1 MIAIQELEKEHEA
14 VKLSISLLDR
24 IMEKLLTDPG
34 TDQTDHLEGLLD
46 FFQIF
51 VDKCHHG
58 KEEYFLFPAL
68 EKAGVQKQDGP
79 IGVLLN
85 EHETGRRY
93 ISQLKTQIP
102 YLRKADAREI
112 TTANKLVKSYTA
124 LMQQHIQKEETILF
138 PLADA
143 RLSEK
148 EQTAL
153 FRKFENLETEK
164 IGPGRHEEFHDMLKT
179 LSSLY

>member
-14 VKLSISLLDR
+14 IKLSISLLDR
-24 IMEKLLTDPG
+24 IMEKLLTDSG
-34 TDQTDHLEGLLD
+34 TDQTDHLEGLLN

-58 KEEYFLFPAL
+58 KEEDFLFPAL
-68 EKAGVQKQDGP
+68 EKTGVQKQDGP
-79 IGVLLN
+79 IGVLLT

-93 ISQLKTQIP
+93 ISQLKSQIP
-102 YLRKADAREI
+102 ALRKADPREI

-124 LMQQHIQKEETILF
+124 LIQQHIKKEETILF

-148 EQTAL
+148 EQIAL
-153 FRKFENLETEK
+153 FREFENLETEK
-164 IGPGRHEEFHDMLKT
+164 IGPGRHEAFHDMLKK

>member
-1 MIAIQELEKEHEA
+1 
-14 VKLSISLLDR
+14 
-24 IMEKLLTDPG
+24 
-34 TDQTDHLEGLLD
+34 
-46 FFQIF
+46 
-51 VDKCHHG
+51 
-58 KEEYFLFPAL
+58 
-68 EKAGVQKQDGP
+68 
-79 IGVLLN
+79 LN

-102 YLRKADAREI
+102 DLRKADTREI